1 MYHSNQHFM
10 WCITQIK
17 NTQEETGL
25 CVCLLLHP
33 LPLVP
38 KVKLKDSLM
47 SSVIFS
53 QAKDAELAWVD
64 GQIHFSSA
72 TSKGVVGIG
81 GNENNTDHKTDLVP
95 VLDGLPQ
102 NQVGDDFT
110 LVGKSR
116 GFFCDI
122 SGHSWGVGMCQ
133 LVWVLCQ
140 LFLSNDKSYA
150 ISLNAVLNTIT
161 IICTYVEPHVYSS
174 CTENLRQSYRYV
186 NHSLH

>member
-1 MYHSNQHFM
+1 M
-10 WCITQIK
+10 
-17 NTQEETGL
+17 
-25 CVCLLLHP
+25 CLLLHP

-122 SGHSWGVGMCQ
+122 SGHSWGGGSECVS
-133 LVWVLCQ
+133 W
-140 LFLSNDKSYA
+140 FEFYA
-150 ISLNAVLNTIT
+150 
-161 IICTYVEPHVYSS
+161 S
-174 CTENLRQSYRYV
+174 CF
-186 NHSLH
+186 